1 MATIN
6 STVDNCVLHNIM
18 SNAAKLP
25 GYVSKVDKLTTFVDN
40 LPNNIVEQYYTKSKQ
55 IIDSKKYTP
64 EQFASMYNEKIIPL
78 VDNSNDETEFASQLL
93 NFMNTL

>member
-25 GYVSKVDKLTTFVDN
+25 GYVSKVDKLTEFVDN
-40 LPNNIVEQYYTKSKQ
+40 LPHNVVEQYYTKSKE
-55 IIDSKKYTP
+55 IVDSKKYTP
-64 EQFASMYNEKIIPL
+64 EQFAGMYNEKIIPL
-78 VDNSNDETEFASQLL
+78 INNSNDEDEFASQLL
-93 NFMNTL
+93 ELLDTL